1 MQMSIHV
8 ADQKR
13 LSIVADRPFIQLK
26 AAVRPI
32 AWIVTQSAIRHQ
44 AMKSFESIDNPM
56 KSSGCYPAT
65 DAVACNFHTRSQ

>member
-1 MQMSIHV
+1 MQMSIHL
-8 ADQKR
+8 AGQKR
-13 LSIVADRPFIQLK
+13 PSIVAGRPFIQLK

-56 KSSGCYPAT
+56 KSSGCYPTT
-65 DAVACNFHTRSQ
+65 DAVACNFHARSQ

>member
-1 MQMSIHV
+1 MQINIHV

-13 LSIVADRPFIQLK
+13 PSIVADRRFIQLTP
-26 AAVRPI
+26 AVRPM
-32 AWIVTQSAIRHQ
+32 AWIVTQSDIRHQ

-65 DAVACNFHTRSQ
+65 DAVACNFHTRSK